1 MAYKK
6 ISRGDSETTH
16 QFLSRVESELNALAS
31 SNIIV
36 REVQI
41 ETSPTVVDAI
51 VVNSVPVPDVKP
63 RKLKVGEF
71 YRK

>member
-1 MAYKK
+1 MAFKK

-16 QFLSRVESELNALAS
+16 QFLLRVESELNSLAS
-31 SNIIV
+31 SNIIIS
-36 REVQI
+36 EVQI

-51 VVNSVPVPDVKP
+51 VVNSVPDVKP